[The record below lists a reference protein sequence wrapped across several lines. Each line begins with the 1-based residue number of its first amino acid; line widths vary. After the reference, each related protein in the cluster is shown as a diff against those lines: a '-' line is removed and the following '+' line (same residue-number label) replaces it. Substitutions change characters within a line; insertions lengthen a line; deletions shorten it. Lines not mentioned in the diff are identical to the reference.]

1 MSDPINISIP
11 SAAEAASYSASS
23 APPRPLSRR
32 KRRWL
37 KIGGAVALVVLLL
50 AAAAGPLGLW
60 NHVFQTVKPDGNAY
74 VVRPTTL
81 NVVLKEDGELK
92 PVNSVDVKCEVQ
104 GQGMSRSLTIKWI
117 VEESARVKKG
127 DLLVE
132 LASDEMKD
140 RVETEEMEL
149 RRIASA
155 LEEAEQALKI
165 TQSEN
170 ASAIRKAAIDLEVA
184 QLELKR
190 YTEGEYEKQLKEI
203 KIAIQQAK
211 MNVEQLDEEL
221 RNSLILKEKD
231 FVTEVRIKELRD
243 SLKKA
248 KMTLEKHELAKDI
261 LEKYERPKN
270 EIQKRSAVERAT
282 EELEREKQRAESRE
296 KQALARVEDQRETLK
311 IRQGRLDRT
320 KAQLDKCKIYA
331 PGDGMVQYGES
342 GGGRW
347 WSNNHIGP
355 GEQVNPGQ
363 TLLSIPDTSQ
373 MMVNTR
379 IHEADRHRVREGMT
393 CLVRVPAVPGQTFV
407 GRLSKIAQFADS
419 ERSWLNPDLKEHAA
433 EILLEET
440 NAPLSPGDTAHIE
453 ILVEEVH
460 DVLAIPVQCVFA
472 RGPRRFV
479 FVQNGHD
486 VKHVEVETGRSSLT
500 MIEIT
505 EGLTNGQQI
514 VMAPTEKMLASLPMP
529 GTNESAFGTR
539 AQKAQEAEAAKGG

>member
-1 MSDPINISIP
+1 MSDQINISIP
-11 SAAEAASYSASS
+11 PAADATAYAP
-23 APPRPLSRR
+23 PPRPLSRR

-37 KIGGAVALVVLLL
+37 KIGGAAVLVVLIFGSV
-50 AAAAGPLGLW
+50 AGPLGLW
-60 NHVFQTVKPDGNAY
+60 EGVFQTVKPDGDVY

-117 VEESARVKKG
+117 VEESTQVEKG
-127 DLLVE
+127 ELLVE

-149 RRIASA
+149 RRIASK
-155 LEEAEQALKI
+155 LEEVEQALMI
-165 TQSEN
+165 TRSEN
-170 ASAIRKAAIDLEVA
+170 ASAIRKREIDLKVA
-184 QLELKR
+184 ELELKR
-190 YTEGEYEKQLKEI
+190 YTEGEHEKQFKEI

-211 MNVEQLDEEL
+211 MNVSQLSEEL
-221 RNSLILKEKD
+221 ENSRILKEKD
-231 FVTEVRIKELRD
+231 FVTEVRIKELED
-243 SLKKA
+243 SLEKA
-248 KMTLEKHELAKDI
+248 KMTLQKHELAERI
-261 LEKYERPKN
+261 LEEYERPKN

-320 KAQLDKCKIYA
+320 KAQLANCQIYA
-331 PGDGMVQYGES
+331 PVAGMVQYGES
-342 GGGRW
+342 GGRRW
-347 WSNNHIGP
+347 WNNSRIGP

-363 TLLSIPDTSQ
+363 TLISIPDTSQ
-373 MMVNTR
+373 MMVTTR
-379 IHEADRHRVREGMT
+379 IHEADRHKVGEGMT

-419 ERSWLNPDLKEHAA
+419 ERSWLNPNLKEHAT

-440 NAPLSPGDTAHIE
+440 DAPLSPGDTAHIE

-472 RGPRRFV
+472 RGPKRFV
-479 FVQNGHD
+479 FVREGHS
-486 VKHVEVETGRSSLT
+486 VKPVEVETARSSLT

-505 EGLTNGQQI
+505 EGLTPDQQV

-529 GTNESAFGTR
+529 GTSEAGFGAR
-539 AQKAQEAEAAKGG
+539 AREAQDAKGG